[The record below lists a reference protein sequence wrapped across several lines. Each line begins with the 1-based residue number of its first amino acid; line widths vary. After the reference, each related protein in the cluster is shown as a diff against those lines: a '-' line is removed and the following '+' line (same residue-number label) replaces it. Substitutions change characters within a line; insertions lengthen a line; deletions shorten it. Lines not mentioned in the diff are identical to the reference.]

1 MSAWTSGVQTPVEL
15 QARLKAERAG
25 MPFLV
30 FRDGDGAQQIVALEP
45 AREKLVLGR
54 EAGAADL
61 PLHWDPTVSRVHAVL
76 QREGSAWTV
85 VDDGLSSNGT
95 CVNGVR
101 LTGRRRLRDSDV
113 VECGKVALLFRE
125 PGASAAGETLKA
137 DDRHP
142 RASRL
147 TRPSGACSSHSA
159 GRCARVFGAPAT
171 NKQIAAEL
179 VISVDTVKSHLRRI
193 SAKLEIDDLPQN
205 QKRDQL
211 ARRALAEGVVTARE
225 LLGTAVG
232 SIHVL

>member
-15 QARLKAERAG
+15 QARLKAERSG

-30 FRDGDGAQQIVALEP
+30 FRDGDDAQQIVALEP
-45 AREKLVLGR
+45 EREKLVLGR

-95 CVNGVR
+95 CINGVR
-101 LTGRRRLRDSDV
+101 LTGRRRLVDGDV
-113 VECGKVALLFRE
+113 VECGKVALLFRD
-125 PGASAAGETLKA
+125 PGASAAGKTLKA
-137 DDRHP
+137 SDPAPARD
-142 RASRL
+142 RL
-147 TRPSGACSSHSA
+147 TPAERRVLVALCRPL
-159 GRCARVFGAPAT
+159 REVFGAPAT

-193 SAKLEIDDLPQN
+193 STKLEIDDLPQN

-225 LLGTAVG
+225 LLAQP
-232 SIHVL
+232 